1 MDRQSR
7 LAFELRSVES
17 DTQLAWHGTHH
28 FLNVVNDIT

>member
-7 LAFELRSVES
+7 LSFELRSVDS
-17 DTQLAWHGTHH
+17 DTKLAWHGTDY